1 MKKLRRGAAVQGTTV
16 RLALA
21 CAPPT
26 GRTGSRR
33 RDRLGSGL
41 GILLAVGGLTVVAA
55 TSATAE
61 PFASGPGERQYL
73 AEVDQYLLP
82 PRPTDV
88 VMLRVGNQACQVR
101 RSGGSSDD
109 AKGVIWDTLEDGS
122 SRRFGGAEVG
132 SIVHVAVDNL
142 CPEVGYP

>member
-1 MKKLRRGAAVQGTTV
+1 MIGFTQ
-16 RLALA
+16 A

-26 GRTGSRR
+26 RRTGSHRR
-33 RDRLGSGL
+33 NRFAAGVCA
-41 GILLAVGGLTVVAA
+41 LLAVGGLGVAGA
-55 TSATAE
+55 TPATAE

-73 AEVDQYLLP
+73 TEVDQYLLR
-82 PRPTDV
+82 PRPTDDLV
-88 VMLRVGNQACQVR
+88 LKAGHQACQVR

-109 AKGVIWDTLEDGS
+109 AKRIIWNTLEDHA